1 MASAQ
6 PKRTMPVNK
15 GNRGY
20 KKTSVQ
26 CGTSE
31 IGKQRTTSRPTWNST
46 RIKFKTS
53 THGHMARPK
62 HRKRKRQREKENET
76 ERKNSPNFFTMTCF
90 MCLRVHKLTTQLML
104 RPTASVFVHCHVF
117 RRTWQC

>member
-31 IGKQRTTSRPTWNST
+31 IGQQRTTSWPTWNST

-53 THGHMARPK
+53 THGHMVEPNHRERERE
-62 HRKRKRQREKENET
+62 RKR
-76 ERKNSPNFFTMTCF
+76 ERKKKC
-90 MCLRVHKLTTQLML
+90 TQLFYDDML
-104 RPTASVFVHCHVF
+104 YVFA
-117 RRTWQC
+117 RA